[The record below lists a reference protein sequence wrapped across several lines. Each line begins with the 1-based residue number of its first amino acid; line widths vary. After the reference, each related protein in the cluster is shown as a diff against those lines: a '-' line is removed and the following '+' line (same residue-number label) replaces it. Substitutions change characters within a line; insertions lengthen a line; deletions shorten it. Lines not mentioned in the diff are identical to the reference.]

1 MHVFRTLLVAA
12 GLLLAVGIVATPAR
26 AETPTL
32 DAAYQKEFA
41 YLQAEREALKER
53 LAAEKARASQAL
65 ASSRG
70 ELDRLQGKL
79 VRLQTTAE
87 QAQETLSSVERSA
100 QVAIEG
106 EEMVSNAVFQARS
119 SLERPGYALVEAE
132 SDTLEAQA
140 PVLGAAFEEG
150 VRRMSEGRE
159 VRKGSGTYFLQDG
172 TQVTGEVLYIGNVAS
187 YGLSNAGM
195 GSLKPVGQGRLQLW
209 RDGGQDTAAAA
220 ASGSLPDHLGIFLY
234 ESTKK
239 GITEAPEKTWAGY
252 VEAGGPAG
260 LVIIALGIL
269 AIVLVVVRSI
279 SLLLVGGSG
288 QAFVT
293 KVAEQLRQ
301 GDTEAALKL
310 AGTGRGA
317 VGRVCKAV
325 VANFS
330 RPREQLEDV
339 VGEAI
344 LSEQPKIDRF
354 STAILVIA
362 AVAPLMG
369 LLGTVTGMIA
379 TFDIITEFGTGDP
392 RRLSGGIS
400 EALVTTQL
408 GLIVAIPALLVGNIL
423 SSWGNGVMGR
433 VERSALHLLNVQVEE
448 PPTPTAGGETGPA
461 RGQSEQTSHLRE
473 VGAHG

>member
-1 MHVFRTLLVAA
+1 MRV
-12 GLLLAVGIVATPAR
+12 LLLSVLMVLGAVVPAQ
-26 AETPTL
+26 AQTPTL

-41 YLQAEREALKER
+41 YLQAEREALTRRLAEEKER
-53 LAAEKARASQAL
+53 SRAALSKA
-65 ASSRG
+65 RG

-87 QAQETLSSVERSA
+87 QAQETLRDVERSA

-119 SLERPGYALVEAE
+119 SLDRPGYELIEAE
-132 SDTLEAQA
+132 GEGIADQA
-140 PVLGAAFEEG
+140 PVLEAAFQEG
-150 VRRMSEGRE
+150 VRRMQEGRS
-159 VRKGSGTYFLQDG
+159 VRKGTGTYFLQDG
-172 TQVTGEVLYIGNVAS
+172 TQVQGEVLTIGNIAS
-187 YGLSNAGM
+187 YGLSNAGA

-209 RDGGQDTAAAA
+209 RDGGQQTAAAIQA
-220 ASGSLPDHLGIFLY
+220 GALPDTLGIFLY

-252 VEAGGPAG
+252 VESGGPAG
-260 LVIIALGIL
+260 LVIIGLGLL
-269 AIVLVVVRSI
+269 AIVLVILRSI
-279 SLLLVGGSG
+279 SLVLVGGSG
-288 QAFVT
+288 RSFVED
-293 KVAEQLRQ
+293 VADKLRQ
-301 GDTEAALKL
+301 GKDSEAL
-310 AGTGRGA
+310 AQAKRGRGA
-317 VGRVCKAV
+317 VGRVTQAV
-325 VANFS
+325 VQNFA
-330 RPREQLEDV
+330 RPRDQLEDV

-344 LSEQPKIDRF
+344 LAEQPKVDRF

-433 VERSALHLLNVQVEE
+433 IERSALHLLNVQRQDT
-448 PPTPTAGGETGPA
+448 PSPTSGGEDADRP
-461 RGQSEQTSHLRE
+461 QLRE
-473 VGAHG
+473 VSARG